1 MSGGTGR
8 LARGVR
14 SESYSI
20 ENLRYEATLSV
31 DRSELED
38 DQTGQIQIR
47 VQELAARAATHKD
60 FLISQLLING
70 ETSGFNSYDGLSFFN
85 DAHVSGASGNQDNK
99 LTSPAV
105 APTDPSVAEFKTALK
120 AAMAVMLA
128 FKDDVGDPLSMSAT
142 GLVCVVP
149 PSMYINALEALSAT
163 VISNTSNVLQGA
175 ARVIV
180 FPWLTTATK
189 WYLLKTDAVIR
200 PFVFQ
205 DRIPLEFTAL
215 EQSSDEGF
223 LRDKFLYGVRARYAM
238 TYGQWAYAVLTTFV

>member
-1 MSGGTGR
+1 
-8 LARGVR
+8 
-14 SESYSI
+14 
-20 ENLRYEATLSV
+20 
-31 DRSELED
+31 
-38 DQTGQIQIR
+38 
-47 VQELAARAATHKD
+47 
-60 FLISQLLING
+60 
-70 ETSGFNSYDGLSFFN
+70 
-85 DAHVSGASGNQDNK
+85 
-99 LTSPAV
+99 
-105 APTDPSVAEFKTALK
+105 
-120 AAMAVMLA
+120 MAVMLA

-189 WYLLKTDAVIR
+189 WYLLKTDGVIR